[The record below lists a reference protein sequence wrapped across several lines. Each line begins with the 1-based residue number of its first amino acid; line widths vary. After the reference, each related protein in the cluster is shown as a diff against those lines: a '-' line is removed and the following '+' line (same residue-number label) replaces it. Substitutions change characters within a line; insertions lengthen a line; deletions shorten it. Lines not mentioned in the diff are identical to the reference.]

1 MHSSWEDTAERL
13 TLEAVQAAEEG
24 RWNTVTLCYQRR
36 GELLLANDVCRSFA
50 LRLHL
55 LDGFILGR
63 LRMATMSIQ
72 HLLTAVSLKRRLL
85 ERFDAA
91 PQSNTSQDRFRRV
104 SRRM

>member
-1 MHSSWEDTAERL
+1 MHSSWEETAEKL

-36 GELLLANDVCRSFA
+36 GELLLANDVPRSFA
-50 LRLHL
+50 RRLYV
-55 LDGFILGR
+55 LDRFIHGR

-72 HLLTAVSLKRRLL
+72 HLLAAVSSKRRLL
-85 ERFDAA
+85 ERFDAE
-91 PQSNTSQDRFRRV
+91 PQSNASQDCFRRI